1 MVVIGLMLVTGLNGF
16 LAGFEA
22 LLIKQL
28 GTIGADT
35 ITVTPASNTSFE
47 LNDVSIRQLQ
57 AIPGVTTTIPFL
69 QRTATIQSGSDI
81 RNVTVLG
88 IDSSLISIIYPTVKV
103 KEGDLLSSNDTT
115 GFIFGDRLSNPK
127 DLDYSFANINSSVK
141 LTSGSKDGS
150 STRGTFVVKG
160 VFDYVGAPNIDNTAF
175 LSLKA
180 AQNHF
185 NTGSEYSGVYLIS
198 DPSRV
203 EEVEESVSELFGKD
217 VIVFSPKAVAE
228 AVNEIFSSIEI
239 FYGFIT
245 GISLLVATIGI
256 VITLYTSVTERIRE
270 IGVMKSIG
278 YTNGMILYLFLTE
291 AIIIGIIGGTI
302 GILGGIGIAY
312 AIPLL
317 INAWS
322 SGSSNS
328 DRRFEDSGDRGFGG
342 GGGPGD
348 GEFFTELVPVFE
360 PSTIITFWLFAVA
373 LSIIAGV
380 FPAWKGSKLNPIEAL
395 RRE

>member
-1 MVVIGLMLVTGLNGF
+1 MVVIGLMLITGLNGF
-16 LAGFEA
+16 LGGFES

-47 LNDVSIRQLQ
+47 LNDVSIRQLKS
-57 AIPGVTTTIPFL
+57 IPGVTSAIPFL
-69 QRTATIQSGSDI
+69 RRTATIQSGSETRDVI
-81 RNVTVLG
+81 IMG
-88 IDSSLISIIYPTVKV
+88 IDNSLLNTIYPTVKV
-103 KEGDLLSSNDTT
+103 KEGGDLLSSNDTT

-127 DLDYSFANINSSVK
+127 DLDYSFATINSSVK
-141 LTSGSKDGS
+141 LISVNNSDGS

-160 VFDYVGAPNIDNTAF
+160 VFDYVGSPMVDDTAF

-185 NTGSEYSGVYLIS
+185 NIGSEYSGVYLIS

-203 EEVEESVSELFGKD
+203 EEVEESVSEMFGKD
-217 VIVFSPKAVAE
+217 VIVFSPKAIAE

-278 YTNGMILYLFLTE
+278 YTDGMILYLFLTE
-291 AIIIGIIGGTI
+291 ATIIGIIGGTL
-302 GILGGIGIAY
+302 GVLGGIGIAY
-312 AIPLL
+312 SIPLL
-317 INAWS
+317 INSLA

-328 DRRFEDSGDRGFGG
+328 NRSFNDSGRDQFS
-342 GGGPGD
+342 GPGND
-348 GEFFTELVPVFE
+348 EFFTELVPVFE
-360 PSTIITFWLFAVA
+360 PSTLISFWLFAVI

-380 FPAWKGSKLNPIEAL
+380 FPAWKASKLNPIEAL